1 LPWAGKLE
9 LSMHWLRHTTIT
21 WVERNYGYAVAR
33 AYAGHTDAY
42 GGSTLTY
49 IKGHPVEVA
58 AALSVLTGEAH
69 PFARQAQALGSGG

>member
-1 LPWAGKLE
+1 M
-9 LSMHWLRHTTIT
+9 LSAEIALGSVHWLRHTTII

-42 GGSTLTY
+42 GGSMLTY

-58 AALSVLTGEAH
+58 TALSVLTGEIH
-69 PFARQAQALGSGG
+69 PLACGVHALGS